1 MSCIDLYMTFP
12 LDYSYASSLL
22 RVTPVAMGEGIAISI
37 VVTSNE
43 KDTVSIG
50 FTREDSNQLALGYK
64 NAAKIT
70 KSTIQALWDLLGTK
84 NSMISSLKSNNINI
98 KMNIVASK
106 QSAVKRTRMY
116 KALIDKN
123 IAIFDDSKE
132 INYSHDKTIV
142 TNDGIVIFIQR
153 QKSI

>member
-1 MSCIDLYMTFP
+1 MSCIDLYMTFL
-12 LDYSYASSLL
+12 LDYSYTSSLL
-22 RVTPVAMGEGIAISI
+22 RVAPVAMGEGIAISI